1 MDQVIWR
8 NQVTFYIPDAESS
21 EERDLSGRSRF
32 RGFSRRWVQRCLE
45 VREERTSVLLILST
59 SLERRY
65 RYSVKYTMNFNT
77 YDNKQRSAQP
87 ICKIHL
93 HDFFGVKKSFFG
105 LKKHFFWGGD
115 PPPKKKHILTPKILF
130 YPKKVPFLPQ
140 KSRFR
145 HVDFRHTFFTMV
157 WSPQIPL
164 FDWYS
169 FCAHSNFRASIAR
182 HCDDLWPSPPCFL
195 FHPLSDGQVLTTKQL
210 LQLFSNSFGIC
221 PIKYTMWFQ
230 LQPW

>member
-105 LKKHFFWGGD
+105 LKKHFFGGGT
-115 PPPKKKHILTPKILF
+115 PPQRKNTFWPQKYFFIPKKYLF
-130 YPKKVPFLPQ
+130 YPKKVVFVMWTLGIH
-140 KSRFR
+140 SSL
-145 HVDFRHTFFTMV
+145 
-157 WSPQIPL
+157 WSEVHKFHCSIDIL
-164 FDWYS
+164 FVL
-169 FCAHSNFRASIAR
+169 IAISG
-182 HCDDLWPSPPCFL
+182 H
-195 FHPLSDGQVLTTKQL
+195 Q
-210 LQLFSNSFGIC
+210 
-221 PIKYTMWFQ
+221 
-230 LQPW
+230 